1 MSRRSF
7 FFFFNKLVDEL
18 RVNPDSMDG
27 QKKKKKNIADSKM
40 SGYGWTGPER
50 FNDIDS
56 QV

>member
-27 QKKKKKNIADSKM
+27 QKKYIYIADSKM